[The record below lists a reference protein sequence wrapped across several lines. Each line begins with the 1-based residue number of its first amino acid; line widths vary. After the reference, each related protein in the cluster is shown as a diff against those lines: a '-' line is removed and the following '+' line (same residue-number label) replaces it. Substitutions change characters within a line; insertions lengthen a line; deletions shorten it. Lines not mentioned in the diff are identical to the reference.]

1 MIAGIYLPY
10 SDRNPNNLLRMQSI
24 YMQDVVKETPGDN
37 DDWLEVDNKL
47 DDTLLVL
54 SNAVFSVV
62 SLKT

>member
-37 DDWLEVDNKL
+37 DDWLEVDDKL

-54 SNAVFSVV
+54 SNAGFSVV

>member
-1 MIAGIYLPY
+1 
-10 SDRNPNNLLRMQSI
+10 MQSI

-37 DDWLEVDNKL
+37 DDWLEVDDKL

-54 SNAVFSVV
+54 SNAGFSVV